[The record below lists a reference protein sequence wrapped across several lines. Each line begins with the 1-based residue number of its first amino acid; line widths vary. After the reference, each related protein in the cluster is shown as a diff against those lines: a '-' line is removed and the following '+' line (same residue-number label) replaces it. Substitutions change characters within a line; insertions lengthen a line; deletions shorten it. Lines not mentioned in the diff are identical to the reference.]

1 MINLFTCRKRCEK
14 AVSVFGTVSMK
25 TNTAGQVQQ
34 GRGGLG
40 LEIGQN
46 CGVRQRCHQGEEKW
60 W

>member
-14 AVSVFGTVSMK
+14 AVSGVFGTVSMK

-46 CGVRQRCHQGEEKW
+46 CEVR
-60 W
+60 